1 MHDVDQALRDQGYA
15 TFTYAPRVRFLS
27 LSTDTRIPDTL
38 RVHLIDGDIGAC
50 VITAD
55 GVEIAQRSGQNAPW
69 VSVKPGYSASSNPD
83 DTIVTVVYEFEA
95 VQ

>member
-50 VITAD
+50 VIT
-55 GVEIAQRSGQNAPW
+55 GS
-69 VSVKPGYSASSNPD
+69 
-83 DTIVTVVYEFEA
+83 
-95 VQ
+95 

>member
-1 MHDVDQALRDQGYA
+1 VSSPAR
-15 TFTYAPRVRFLS
+15 
-27 LSTDTRIPDTL
+27 
-38 RVHLIDGDIGAC
+38 
-50 VITAD
+50 D
-55 GVEIAQRSGQNAPW
+55 GVEIAQRSEQNAPW